1 MFDLESIKAL
11 PTKEVLPITS
21 DTIKYLNAIKNINSR
36 LHHRCNY
43 NNGHCEKKEICNIFI
58 DCYALSERM
67 AGDNEGLNMI
77 LNYPV
82 SNQGLARLFP
92 KLMEP
97 LQYRIACFGHLKTKT
112 NQELEFIS
120 KMNIEPEVKNAGLL
134 FDRKGAANYLL
145 DNWTKLLSQ

>member
-1 MFDLESIKAL
+1 
-11 PTKEVLPITS
+11 
-21 DTIKYLNAIKNINSR
+21 
-36 LHHRCNY
+36 
-43 NNGHCEKKEICNIFI
+43 
-58 DCYALSERM
+58 M

-97 LQYRIACFGHLKTKT
+97 LQYRIACFGHLKAKT